1 MQLMNSINTSVI
13 LSTYNSESRL
23 RKVLWSYSVQTYKNF
38 EIVIADD
45 GSGQSTENLVNEF
58 KKEFKMPLTHVW
70 QEDHGFQ
77 KSKILNKAIVSTN
90 SEYII
95 FSDGD
100 CIARSDFVEQ
110 HIKNRRRNHF
120 LSGGYNK
127 LNAKLSSLIEKEEII
142 NQKCFDIKWL
152 KKQGLPSSFK
162 NNKITSKGWK
172 ARFLNRITPTIPTWN
187 GHNSSGWKDDI
198 LKVNGFDERMQYGGQ
213 DREMGER
220 LINLGV
226 KAIQIRYTAIC
237 LHLDHTRTYKN
248 EDSLKKNRE
257 IRNKT
262 KSENKIKTSYG
273 IKL

>member
-1 MQLMNSINTSVI
+1 MNSINTSVI